1 VKIKLSTLSEMPIA
15 VDSYGEKVSIMLN
28 LGNHLREQPFAA
40 IEKKMFGGRGEV
52 FAQDRYIS
60 FKSNGSFSKLK
71 KEETINY
78 SDIGEFEPFNGSTGL
93 EWNFAG
99 TTGKFTI
106 GLMFYGKVKGI
117 GPQNIF
123 WYDLK
128 EFPPRSGAFYK
139 LLSAVI
145 PRTGLTANLK
155 TSAVKNQ
162 LEEAMAVFNAE
173 KTAEDIGLKLS
184 LADVKYPGFSALQ
197 IAFSTLLAAT
207 TIATETTR
215 DSYLEVFRSLDRI
228 YINILKKLMVDYNAK
243 LGNMFTR
250 EQKIYEADEKFQRL
264 SSLWYLRQIMNLHFA
279 EKHLPEA
286 ETTAWPLKVLKPRA
300 RTYQRNNMS
309 KVEINLPTHEIYE
322 EAIAHFDNVPTE

>member
-1 VKIKLSTLSEMPIA
+1 MKIKLNTLSEMPIA

-28 LGNHLREQPFAA
+28 LGSHLREQPFAV
-40 IEKKMFGGRGEV
+40 IEKKMFGGSGEI
-52 FAQDRYIS
+52 FARDRYIS
-60 FKSNGSFSKLK
+60 FKSNGGFSKLK
-71 KEETINY
+71 KEKTINY
-78 SDIGEFEPFNGSTGL
+78 SDIVEFEPFNGSSGL
-93 EWNFAG
+93 EWNFTG

-139 LLSAVI
+139 LLSEVI

-162 LEEAMAVFNAE
+162 LEDAMAVFYGE
-173 KTAEDIGLKLS
+173 KSAEDIGLKLS
-184 LADVKYPGFSALQ
+184 LSDVKYPGFSALQ
-197 IAFSTLLAAT
+197 TAFSTLLAAT
-207 TIATETTR
+207 TIATDSTK
-215 DSYLEVFRSLDRI
+215 DSYLELFRSLDSI
-228 YINILKKLMVDYNAK
+228 YIKILKKLMVDYNAK
-243 LGNMFTR
+243 LGNLFTR

-279 EKHLPEA
+279 EKHLPED
-286 ETTAWPLKVLKPRA
+286 ENLAWPLKVLKPRA
-300 RTYQRNNMS
+300 RTYRGS
-309 KVEINLPTHEIYE
+309 KVTSVEIKLPEPEIYE
-322 EAIAHFDNVPTE
+322 EAIAMLEK

>member
-1 VKIKLSTLSEMPIA
+1 MRIKLNTLSEMPIA

-28 LGNHLREQPFAA
+28 LGSHLREQPFAV
-40 IEKKMFGGRGEV
+40 IEKKMFGGKGEI

-71 KEETINY
+71 KEKTVNY
-78 SDIGEFEPFNGSTGL
+78 SDIVEFEPFNGSTGL
-93 EWNFAG
+93 EWNFVG
-99 TTGKFTI
+99 NTGKFTI
-106 GLMFYGKVKGI
+106 GLVFYGKVKGI

-128 EFPPRSGAFYK
+128 EFPARSGAFYK
-139 LLSAVI
+139 LLSDVI

-162 LEEAMAVFNAE
+162 LEEAMAVFYGD

-207 TIATETTR
+207 TTATDSTK
-215 DSYLEVFRSLDRI
+215 DSYLDLFKSLDSI
-228 YINILKKLMVDYNAK
+228 YIKILKKLMIDYNAK
-243 LGNMFTR
+243 LGNLFTR

-279 EKHLPEA
+279 EKNLPED
-286 ETTAWPLKVLKPRA
+286 ENLAWPFKVLKPRA
-300 RTYQRNNMS
+300 RTYRGGKVTS
-309 KVEINLPTHEIYE
+309 VEIKLPEPEIYE
-322 EAIAHFDNVPTE
+322 EAIAKLEK